1 MALDE
6 AIENNIDIR
15 RIYAWWLNNKPMHD
29 EIGKVSECMKK
40 EVEIEKKIRAGER
53 ISIEEYLTVVTPA
66 NAVQLLVTSFATA
79 IGDNEYLDTDDYRK
93 KVHYVN
99 FKIRL
104 MADLMKYPKD
114 KKDNKPNVLTVALE
128 DFGEMNAIDLIK
140 KIEERFS
147 IENPF
152 ENDKNPNKTT
162 DFLLNFYELSM
173 KFLEEMTPLWH
184 SLYHFKTTDNVTPL
198 STTV

>member
-1 MALDE
+1 M
-6 AIENNIDIR
+6 
-15 RIYAWWLNNKPMHD
+15 
-29 EIGKVSECMKK
+29 
-40 EVEIEKKIRAGER
+40 
-53 ISIEEYLTVVTPA
+53 
-66 NAVQLLVTSFATA
+66 QLLATSFATA

-140 KIEERFS
+140 KIEE
-147 IENPF
+147 N
-152 ENDKNPNKTT
+152 
-162 DFLLNFYELSM
+162 FL
-173 KFLEEMTPLWH
+173 
-184 SLYHFKTTDNVTPL
+184 
-198 STTV
+198 